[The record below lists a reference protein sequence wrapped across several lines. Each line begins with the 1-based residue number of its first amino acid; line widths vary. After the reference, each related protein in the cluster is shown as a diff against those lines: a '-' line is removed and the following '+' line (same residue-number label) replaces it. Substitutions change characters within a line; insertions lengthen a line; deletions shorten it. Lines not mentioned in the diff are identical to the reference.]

1 MQVFSD
7 LRSNLRLAFRADD
20 PFLSAPRPTWLYPRW
35 LYLRMLGIGFASGF
49 LSLST
54 QVTGLIGEHGILPA
68 RELLE
73 RAPGVRGFLAHPS
86 LFGIDARD
94 STLRAACLVGF
105 VLASCLVVNVWPRIT
120 LALSAVLYTSFVT
133 VAQEFSGFQSEG
145 LLVEMA
151 LVGVYLAPRGFRP
164 GLGER
169 SPPLGISIWL
179 VRFLCFRLW
188 LEAGIAKLSSTDPSW
203 RELRALDAYYE
214 NAPFPTW
221 VGWWVQH
228 LPRPFHAVTTF
239 ATLFIEC
246 LGPIGLLRGGKWRRV
261 AVLLWT
267 TLHVFVLTTANYTY
281 LNHSALALGFT
292 FLDDSDFRRL
302 FPIREVEVADATTR
316 KPRWLTLLLAIPLVI
331 STYGSCLLMLL
342 TFGFPVGA
350 LPRFVLAPLLVA
362 RSFRVSNR
370 FALFAGMTQ
379 KREQIEIEGT
389 NDGGATW
396 HTYAFRWQPQAL
408 DEPPHFMAP
417 HLPRFDWNLWF
428 ASNSTWQDYPL
439 VQQAGVRLMQGSPAV
454 KALFADD
461 PLPGRPPEMVRFPL
475 YRYRFTSVKELR
487 STGSYWTRER
497 IGYYAPLLYRDPSGA
512 IISSEIAD

>member
-1 MQVFSD
+1 VFSD
-7 LRSNLRLAFRADD
+7 LRSSLRLAFRADD
-20 PFLSAPRPTWLYPRW
+20 PFLSAPQPTWLYPRW
-35 LYLRMLGIGFASGF
+35 TYLRMLGVGFASSF

-68 RELLE
+68 RELLQ
-73 RAPGVRGFLAHPS
+73 RSTGWRDFLAHPS
-86 LFGIDARD
+86 LFHIDASD
-94 STLRAACLVGF
+94 ATLRTACLVGF
-105 VLASCLVVNVWPRIT
+105 VLAASLVLGLWPRVT
-120 LALSAVLYTSFVT
+120 LALSAISYASFVT
-133 VAQEFSGFQSEG
+133 VSQEFSGFQSEG
-145 LLVEMA
+145 LLIEMA
-151 LVGVYLAPRGFRP
+151 LVGMYLAPRGFRP

-169 SPPLGISIWL
+169 SPPSRTLIWL

-221 VGWWVQH
+221 VGWWIQH
-228 LPRPFHAVTTF
+228 LPQPFHAFTAF

-246 LGPIGLLRGGKWRRV
+246 LGPVGLLLGGKWRRV

-267 TLHVFVLTTANYTY
+267 LLHVFVLLTANYTF
-281 LNHSALALGFT
+281 LNYSALALGFT
-292 FLDDSDFRRL
+292 FLDDSDFRRV
-302 FPIREVEVADATTR
+302 FPIPKAQLPASPPIRR
-316 KPRWLTLLLAIPLVI
+316 RWLVALLAFPLVV
-331 STYGSCLLMLL
+331 STYGSFLLMLL

-350 LPRFVLAPLLVA
+350 LPRGVLAPLFVA

-396 HTYAFRWQPQAL
+396 HTYPFRWQPQAL

-428 ASNSTWQDYPL
+428 ASNSTWQAYPL
-439 VQQAGVRLMQGSPAV
+439 VRQSGLRLMQGSSSV
-454 KALFADD
+454 SALFAKD
-461 PLPGRPPEMVRFPL
+461 PFVGRPPEIVRFPL
-475 YRYRFTSVKELR
+475 YRYRFTSVSELR
-487 STGSYWTRER
+487 ETGNYWTRER
-497 IGYYAPLLYRDPSGA
+497 IGYYAPLLYRDQNGD
-512 IISSEIAD
+512 IVSSEIAE